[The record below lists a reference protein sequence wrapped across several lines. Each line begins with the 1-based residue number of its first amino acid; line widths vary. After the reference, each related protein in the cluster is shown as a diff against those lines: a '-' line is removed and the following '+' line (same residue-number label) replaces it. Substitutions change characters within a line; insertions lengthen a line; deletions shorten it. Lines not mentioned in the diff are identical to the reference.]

1 MWTDRLLLWS
11 FRRFPPRESI
21 FKESEG
27 RAESEYVKEA
37 ENPFS
42 KWFGIGPREF
52 FNDKDVLDL
61 GSGFGGRPVRFL
73 EVGARRVT
81 GIEINEELV
90 SYSRAFAE
98 KKAVDVERLRFV
110 VGEGER
116 IPLANETFDL
126 ITMYDV
132 MEHVVVP
139 EQVLSECWRVLRPGG
154 VLATVFPPYFE
165 LWGGSHLHG
174 YATALPGLNLF
185 FTTKALRSAATILM
199 ESQGIP
205 YRRYLREEPTDKLWN
220 MNGLTVRQFQRLV
233 RQSPFRVDM
242 MRYIGRHDRR
252 MTKKAGGEAALLT
265 PAFWLFEAAARLPLV
280 REAYCSRICALLRK

>member
-1 MWTDRLLLWS
+1 MWSDHLLLWI

-21 FKESEG
+21 FKKPEG
-27 RAESEYVKEA
+27 RAESEYAKEA

-42 KWFGIGPREF
+42 TWFGIDPREF
-52 FNDKDVLDL
+52 FDDKEVLDL

-73 EVGARRVT
+73 EVGTRRVT

-90 SYSRAFAE
+90 SYSRAFAAT
-98 KKAVDVERLRFV
+98 KDVDDERLRFV
-110 VGEGER
+110 VGTGER
-116 IPLANETFDL
+116 IPLDDETFDL

-139 EQVLSECWRVLRPGG
+139 EQVVNECWRVLRPGG
-154 VLATVFPPYFE
+154 TLAAVFPPYYD

-174 YATALPGLNLF
+174 YATSLPGLNLF

-199 ESQGIP
+199 ESHGIP

-220 MNGLTVRQFQRLV
+220 MNGLTVRKFQRLV
-233 RQSPFRVDM
+233 RQSSFRVDM
-242 MRYIGRHDRR
+242 MRYVGRHDRR
-252 MTKKAGGEAALLT
+252 MTKKTGREAALLM
-265 PAFWLFEAAARLPLV
+265 PAFWLFETAARLPLV
-280 REAYCSRICALLRK
+280 REAFCSRICALLRK